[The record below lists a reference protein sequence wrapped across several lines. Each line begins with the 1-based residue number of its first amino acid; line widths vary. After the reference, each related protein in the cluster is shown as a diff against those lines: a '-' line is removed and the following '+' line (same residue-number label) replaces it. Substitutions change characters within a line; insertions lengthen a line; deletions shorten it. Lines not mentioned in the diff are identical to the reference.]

1 MRGADAS
8 SDHHLLVGKLQ
19 LKLKRSDRYMASRV
33 KYNINSLKDPF
44 IAQQFSITTRNKY
57 QALQDMQDPGDPID
71 KSWDSLKKVWTEA
84 SEEILGRKKQ
94 HSKAW
99 ISKDTISKV
108 ILKRSKKENLNR
120 ARTRLQKERAH
131 AEYTEANKDVKKS
144 VRKDKRKF
152 IDDLAKEA
160 EAAARQHNMTT
171 LYDATKQLSRKFKAT
186 NHQIRNLNG
195 RLLTTTEEQLKRWV
209 EHFQQ
214 LLNRPPPMEPPILP
228 PANQELDIS
237 CEPPTRAEVEKA
249 IKSLKNNKSAGPDNI
264 PAEVLKADIST
275 SVNMLHGLLIKIWDQ
290 EYIPSEWR
298 EGILVKLAKKGD
310 LSLCKNYRGIMFLS
324 TAGKVLNRIILER
337 MREAVDRIL
346 RENQS
351 GFRLSRSTADQITTL
366 RIIVEQSL
374 EWRTAL
380 CINFIDYEKAF
391 DSLDRNVL
399 WDLMANYGIP
409 SKIIS
414 LVKNTYEGTN
424 CRILHE
430 GGLTESFSI
439 KSDVRQGCLL
449 SPFLFLLAVDWIMK
463 ETTTGSRNGIQWTLV
478 YQLED
483 LDFADDLA
491 LLAHTHTQMQ
501 AKTTKLEAIS
511 SKLGLKINT
520 DKTKTISSN
529 ASEQIMINNLG
540 IEDVTSRT

>member
-1 MRGADAS
+1 
-8 SDHHLLVGKLQ
+8 
-19 LKLKRSDRYMASRV
+19 
-33 KYNINSLKDPF
+33 
-44 IAQQFSITTRNKY
+44 
-57 QALQDMQDPGDPID
+57 
-71 KSWDSLKKVWTEA
+71 
-84 SEEILGRKKQ
+84 
-94 HSKAW
+94 
-99 ISKDTISKV
+99 
-108 ILKRSKKENLNR
+108 
-120 ARTRLQKERAH
+120 
-131 AEYTEANKDVKKS
+131 
-144 VRKDKRKF
+144 
-152 IDDLAKEA
+152 
-160 EAAARQHNMTT
+160 
-171 LYDATKQLSRKFKAT
+171 
-186 NHQIRNLNG
+186 
-195 RLLTTTEEQLKRWV
+195 
-209 EHFQQ
+209 
-214 LLNRPPPMEPPILP
+214 
-228 PANQELDIS
+228 
-237 CEPPTRAEVEKA
+237 
-249 IKSLKNNKSAGPDNI
+249 
-264 PAEVLKADIST
+264 
-275 SVNMLHGLLIKIWDQ
+275 ML
-290 EYIPSEWR
+290 
-298 EGILVKLAKKGD
+298 
-310 LSLCKNYRGIMFLS
+310 LS

-380 CINFIDYEKAF
+380 RINFIDYEKAF

-399 WDLMANYGIP
+399 WDLMAPYGIP

-439 KSDVRQGCLL
+439 KLGVRQGCLL

-478 YQLED
+478 DQLED

-520 DKTKTISSN
+520 DKTKTIRINSN
-529 ASEQIMINNLG
+529 ASEQIMIMINNLG
-540 IEDVTSRT
+540 IEDVTSFTYLGSVINITGGTDEDVLARTGKARSTFNTLASVWRSREITTTTKIRIFNSNVKSVLLYGSETWRMTEKTVSKLQTFINRCLRRILGIYGPATISNANLWETTGQAPVRQEMTSRKWTWIGHTLRRPNYCIARQALRWNPQGSRRRGRPHNSWRRDTDHTIQSRGLSWHQLEQLSRDRAGGTLSVAYVPRWNN